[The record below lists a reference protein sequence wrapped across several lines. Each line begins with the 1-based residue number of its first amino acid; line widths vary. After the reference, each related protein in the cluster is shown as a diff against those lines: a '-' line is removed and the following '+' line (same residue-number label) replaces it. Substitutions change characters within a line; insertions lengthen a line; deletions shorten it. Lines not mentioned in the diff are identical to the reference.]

1 MARRVP
7 ETIEQALTR
16 RADEYRRHL
25 LLQSFAAIHHDAREL
40 WLGGHDPSVKS
51 KAMSKRL
58 AQVEAAWTGK
68 PVPEE
73 VELAPLAVL
82 LKRAGVR
89 AGK

>member
-16 RADEYRRHL
+16 RTDEYRRHL

-58 AQVEAAWTGK
+58 AQVEAAWAGR

-73 VELAPLAVL
+73 VELVPLADL
-82 LKRAGVR
+82 MKRSAKRMGP
-89 AGK
+89 